1 MGLRHQTFSVF
12 YVTSEHFLPVGDRF
26 NLPARRPG
34 PERRRAP
41 DQAWIARDRPGISR
55 NSGCETAAVPGAW
68 AFDRIIHARAA
79 GRYFIF
85 LLEVMQV
92 SVLLPELPFARITNL
107 LCFIFLLMSFLLLIR
122 NSLAAQVRMF
132 ALQSSVLSALAA
144 VVAYFSGNRELFGVA
159 VVFALIKVVVIPNV
173 LNRAVTKIGLQR
185 AVAPYLGT
193 SITLAICAGLVIL
206 AFYVMAPVTA
216 SNPLP
221 TADGIP
227 LAFAGVL
234 IGLFTTV
241 NRRRA
246 LTQILGFLMLE
257 NGIFMTALLAT
268 YGVPLIVEMGVF
280 LDVLVAVLI
289 MEVFVYQIR
298 ENFESIDVK
307 QLGSLKG

>member
-1 MGLRHQTFSVF
+1 M
-12 YVTSEHFLPVGDRF
+12 
-26 NLPARRPG
+26 
-34 PERRRAP
+34 
-41 DQAWIARDRPGISR
+41 
-55 NSGCETAAVPGAW
+55 
-68 AFDRIIHARAA
+68 
-79 GRYFIF
+79 
-85 LLEVMQV
+85 